1 MALARGQFGESTEPM
16 KQRTVDYKQK
26 IGGHIVLG
34 SFGPFLVGWRLESSQ
49 SLAGFFS
56 PLGTRSI
63 CPKDGSCAILRR
75 FFPSQQRCPSW
86 QCC

>member
-34 SFGPFLVGWRLESSQ
+34 SFCPFLVGWRQESSQ
-49 SLAGFFS
+49 KLAGF
-56 PLGTRSI
+56 
-63 CPKDGSCAILRR
+63 
-75 FFPSQQRCPSW
+75 W
-86 QCC
+86 